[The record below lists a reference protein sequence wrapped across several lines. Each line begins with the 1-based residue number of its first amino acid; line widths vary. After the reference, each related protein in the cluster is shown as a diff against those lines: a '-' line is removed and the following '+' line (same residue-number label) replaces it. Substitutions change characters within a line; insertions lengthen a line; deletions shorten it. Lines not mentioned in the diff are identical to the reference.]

1 MCWWWYPRARA
12 LWGLVRGQGHAAHV
26 AQRESAEDAMLSMQ
40 ALAASAHEDYVEAQ
54 RRAAAAEQ
62 RASDAST
69 ALATEVNRTAAVHDE
84 R

>member
-1 MCWWWYPRARA
+1 M
-12 LWGLVRGQGHAAHV
+12 LVVVPACACTVGVVCGQGHAAHV